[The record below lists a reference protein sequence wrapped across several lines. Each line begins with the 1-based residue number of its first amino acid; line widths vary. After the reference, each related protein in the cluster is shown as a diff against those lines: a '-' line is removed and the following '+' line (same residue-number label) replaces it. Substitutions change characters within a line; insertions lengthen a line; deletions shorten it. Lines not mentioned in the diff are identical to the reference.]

1 MKADIRSGKET
12 KMYIKTRKVKER
24 RTNLFQSVGNGL
36 SPSPFKAKFV
46 QSDSRLQKGTRC
58 YIRIGTTKRFSQ
70 ENFKGKGFYC
80 MEYFN
85 NMLGIY
91 SVFYLHFH

>member
-1 MKADIRSGKET
+1 MMCGVNLLAKLQIFTPGKKMKADIRSGKET

-46 QSDSRLQKGTRC
+46 QSDSRC
-58 YIRIGTTKRFSQ
+58 KR
-70 ENFKGKGFYC
+70 GPDAT
-80 MEYFN
+80 
-85 NMLGIY
+85 
-91 SVFYLHFH
+91 